1 MQSLR
6 RRNVS
11 PSLKLALQH
20 GELVLHDATRRAG
33 AVLPA
38 HSWRSRLVI
47 AAAGIPF
54 EHQSSLLYLI
64 SLGGHDATASSLLR
78 LTIESMVRVLWINY
92 CASDDQIQQIYD
104 GTFQFENNFPKLVAE
119 IRRDS
124 PLVNLDF
131 SKEFRSW
138 INGLTHAGCELLERR
153 FNKQGEYDPTLPDPE
168 LIFLIKFGSFCV
180 AETASLMCSLSGRQS
195 EAGLTF
201 NLCAQFFPDG
211 VTSPTP

>member
-20 GELVLHDATRRAG
+20 GEFVLRDAKGRAE
-33 AVLPA
+33 AVSPA
-38 HSWRSRLVI
+38 HSWRSQLVI
-47 AAAGIPF
+47 AAASIPF

-78 LTIESMVRVLWINY
+78 LTVESMVRVLWINY

-104 GTFQFENNFPKLVAE
+104 GTFKFENNFPKLVE
-119 IRRDS
+119 QIRRDS

-153 FNKQGEYDPTLPDPE
+153 FNQEGEYDPTLPDPE
-168 LIFLIKFGSFCV
+168 LILLITIGSFCI

-195 EAGLTF
+195 EAGLTLD
-201 NLCAQFFPDG
+201 LCAQFFPDG
-211 VTSPTP
+211 ITPPTP